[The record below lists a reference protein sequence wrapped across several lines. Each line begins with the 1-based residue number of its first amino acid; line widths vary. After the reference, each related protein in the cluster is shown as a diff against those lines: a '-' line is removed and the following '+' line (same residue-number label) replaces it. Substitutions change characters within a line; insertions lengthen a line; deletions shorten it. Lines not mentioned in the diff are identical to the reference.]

1 MILAM
6 IQEILIQINEM
17 ELIKL
22 PEAVSISLKKK

>member
-6 IQEILIQINEM
+6 IQEILIQIKEM